1 MVTSSP
7 TAEPLIPRMRG
18 RLHVY
23 AFWGAL
29 VAASALVALAPS
41 GTARAACAIYGTAL
55 CALFAVSALYHRW
68 RWNPRWRPLLRRL
81 DHSTTTSSSRPP
93 RHRSR
98 CSSSTGACRRSCS
111 PVRGPEPSAASL
123 SASPGSTRRARS
135 WPPATCSSAGPRS
148 PRCHSLPEQLSTA
161 PLLLLA
167 AGAALYIAGAAV
179 YAVRRP
185 DPWPAVFGF
194 HEVFHGLVVVA
205 AASHFARVRGLDRAR
220 RAAGLDRDACVWRSA
235 LPRSVVA
242 GTHVAPRLPLS
253 SIARNFMTVTDSLA
267 NGTRA
272 AHDVGLAA
280 WLGGAMFGKFAH
292 NPSLRNIA
300 SHTERGSVSNA
311 AWNSY
316 NADQRRRPRRRRDR
330 LDGRSLHRDAAHEP
344 VRAPNRRS
352 RRPRTA

>member
-81 DHSTTTSSSRPP
+81 DHSTI
-93 RHRSR
+93 HIFI
-98 CSSSTGACRRSCS
+98 
-111 PVRGPEPSAASL
+111 AASTTPLAVLILDGRLQAFVLACAWVGALGGIAL
-123 SASPGSTRRARS
+123 SLAWIDAPRALVAASYVLVGWAALAALP
-135 WPPATCSSAGPRS
+135 
-148 PRCHSLPEQLSTA
+148 SLPEQLSTA

-205 AASHFARVRGLDRAR
+205 AASHLAAFAGWIVPG
-220 RAAGLDRDACVWRSA
+220 A
-235 LPRSVVA
+235 LPV
-242 GTHVAPRLPLS
+242 
-253 SIARNFMTVTDSLA
+253 
-267 NGTRA
+267 
-272 AHDVGLAA
+272 
-280 WLGGAMFGKFAH
+280 
-292 NPSLRNIA
+292 
-300 SHTERGSVSNA
+300 
-311 AWNSY
+311 
-316 NADQRRRPRRRRDR
+316 
-330 LDGRSLHRDAAHEP
+330 
-344 VRAPNRRS
+344 
-352 RRPRTA
+352 